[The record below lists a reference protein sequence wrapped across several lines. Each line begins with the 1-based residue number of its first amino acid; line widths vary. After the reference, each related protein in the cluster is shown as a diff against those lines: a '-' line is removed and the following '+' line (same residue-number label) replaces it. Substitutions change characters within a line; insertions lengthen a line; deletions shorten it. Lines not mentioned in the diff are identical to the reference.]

1 MDLSSLDAS
10 LLLSEHPS
18 RTDDRRLSPI
28 PDDDAGSRTSTASTC
43 LKPVPKACVRSY
55 CCMPVPRRGHWIL
68 HAKLPVPSKRPMDS
82 YCPGPSEAAIPSKR
96 PRPSASPA
104 TPIGRPND
112 VPVRP
117 PDDNFWRELRLRAED
132 ADEHAH
138 HSTVPNQ
145 AEDAVETGDHAT
157 VPKGAEDAATELVAV
172 PSATAGR
179 QKKDTLAKR
188 ANAKGRAKG
197 KAKGIGKGRGRGRG
211 RGRGTGRHTSPPKA
225 KAKATTKAEAKAA
238 PKTRPA
244 AAAATV
250 VDVAAAE
257 ADVRNK
263 FLASSGK

>member
-1 MDLSSLDAS
+1 
-10 LLLSEHPS
+10 
-18 RTDDRRLSPI
+18 
-28 PDDDAGSRTSTASTC
+28 
-43 LKPVPKACVRSY
+43 
-55 CCMPVPRRGHWIL
+55 MPVPRRGHWIL
-68 HAKLPVPSKRPMDS
+68 HAKLPVPSKKPMDS

-104 TPIGRPND
+104 IPICRPND

-117 PDDNFWRELRLRAED
+117 PDDDYTDGDEVPERADD

-138 HSTVPNQ
+138 HSTVPDQ
-145 AEDAVETGDHAT
+145 AEDAVELEDHAT
-157 VPKGAEDAATELVAV
+157 VPKGAEDAATELAKLAASVAV
-172 PSATAGR
+172 PSTIKGG
-179 QKKDTLAKR
+179 QKKDTLANR
-188 ANAKGRAKG
+188 ANAKDKANGRAKG
-197 KAKGIGKGRGRGRG
+197 RRRG

-238 PKTRPA
+238 PKKRPA
-244 AAAATV
+244 AAVKHRCAAATV

>member
-1 MDLSSLDAS
+1 M
-10 LLLSEHPS
+10 
-18 RTDDRRLSPI
+18 
-28 PDDDAGSRTSTASTC
+28 
-43 LKPVPKACVRSY
+43 KPVPKACVRSY

-104 TPIGRPND
+104 TPICRPND

-117 PDDNFWRELRLRAED
+117 PDDDYTDGDEVPERADD

-157 VPKGAEDAATELVAV
+157 VPKGAEDAATELAKLAASVAV
-172 PSATAGR
+172 PSTTAGG
-179 QKKDTLAKR
+179 QKKDTLANR
-188 ANAKGRAKG
+188 ANAKG
-197 KAKGIGKGRGRGRG
+197 KAKGRAKGRGRG
-211 RGRGTGRHTSPPKA
+211 RGRGTGRHTSHPKA

>member
-18 RTDDRRLSPI
+18 RTDDRRLSHI
-28 PDDDAGSRTSTASTC
+28 PDDDAGSRTSTARTC

-117 PDDNFWRELRLRAED
+117 PDDNFRRELRLRAED

-157 VPKGAEDAATELVAV
+157 VPKGAEDAATEIVAV

-211 RGRGTGRHTSPPKA
+211 TGRHTSSPKA